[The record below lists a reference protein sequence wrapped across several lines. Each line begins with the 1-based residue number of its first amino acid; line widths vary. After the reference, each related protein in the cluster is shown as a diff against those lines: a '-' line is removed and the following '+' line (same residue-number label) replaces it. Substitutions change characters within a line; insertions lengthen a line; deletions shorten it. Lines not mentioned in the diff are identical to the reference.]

1 MVRLFGRL
9 PGKEEGREV
18 CSALNFTSDSDNA
31 VSLSQKHLPIKG
43 LGVKIGRLASL
54 LFLKGHEHENRKVQI
69 DESAS

>member
-1 MVRLFGRL
+1 MKNTSTTFLFFSKKLRT
-9 PGKEEGREV
+9 
-18 CSALNFTSDSDNA
+18 TSVADNA

-54 LFLKGHEHENRKVQI
+54 QFLKGHEHENRKVQI